1 MKKIVALLALVAIV
15 VGNSSCERILD
26 FKADTTSQIPA
37 DSAIVT
43 IEDAEQLLVSVYD
56 VAANAFNGRFQ
67 NIPEVMSDNL
77 ADPLGLN
84 GEYAQ
89 IYRWTSSFFN
99 GSFGGE
105 YRDAYIAIYRANTLL
120 EEVAD
125 LEGATAESIE
135 RISAEAKF
143 IRALCHYHVV
153 RITGFTLRLH
163 FRQQSPW
170 YSIKVECRS
179 DAADACYG
187 CRRLRG
193 HRFRS
198 IGR

>member
-105 YRDAYIAIYRANTLL
+105 YRDAYIAI
-120 EEVAD
+120 
-125 LEGATAESIE
+125 
-135 RISAEAKF
+135 
-143 IRALCHYHVV
+143 
-153 RITGFTLRLH
+153 
-163 FRQQSPW
+163 
-170 YSIKVECRS
+170 
-179 DAADACYG
+179 
-187 CRRLRG
+187 
-193 HRFRS
+193 
-198 IGR
+198 